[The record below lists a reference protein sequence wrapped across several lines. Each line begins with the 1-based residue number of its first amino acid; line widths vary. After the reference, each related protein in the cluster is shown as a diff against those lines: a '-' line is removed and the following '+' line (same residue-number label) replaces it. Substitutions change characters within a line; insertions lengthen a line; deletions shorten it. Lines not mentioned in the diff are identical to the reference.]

1 MSGENFGNSWG
12 QYPSEDAEVWQRIAK
27 EFESEHP
34 NWREGQ
40 EAAGGA
46 EAVAGPVAEEVKVTE
61 AVAQPREMERA
72 EVDGLDGGAGQASV
86 ADLGETS
93 PRDVAAQS
101 EQREMTL
108 DEKLAVENR
117 ERLKQSAAEMV
128 EFERKMQLS
137 PAEYWQDLR
146 NKYATEGVD
155 LGLMPD
161 VRGLQETAEDYFWES
176 DEGGKQAERVGVA
189 VRAELEKMAQ
199 AKAEEIRKWQS
210 EGRGLP
216 ITYENEWLERG
227 QRDMLNTLNSYY
239 GDEGRFN
246 GQIGKRISENEE
258 VAWQMATLPQRPGEL
273 SAMWTFQTNP
283 WMFEGE
289 TMVEYYNRLK
299 NYRRQDLMREWQ
311 VKQDEGKKLQT
322 REVSAEE
329 LQEMVEQTDAD
340 VEELRQK
347 REKEEQEAIR
357 ETDEEIERMRAERE
371 AQAQAEE
378 TEGATDEAEGVN
390 ETESLSDDDEER
402 VVRRRR
408 GLKGAIRRM
417 MRRFKDAMKLKYD
430 EEDAAEDA
438 AYYDEMERLE
448 AAEAAKAAE
457 ENREAESIDITEEG
471 EENAEDADRARKE
484 RWKEKLRENLGNLQK
499 MTAKSA
505 EKLMDYVE
513 GVEGALQKEGLS
525 DERRE
530 KLEASRDEALMY
542 LWGYQE
548 LEKERQEKAAA
559 ETGMA
564 VAETTKQEKPR
575 ELDMEAFK
583 QITPEE
589 ISELRVFLVRSAREL
604 ERGDLSEELRQRY
617 ENARAK
623 AIISLEA
630 YQQLQNGKTESN
642 EVELER
648 KEEQAAGEYALEKL
662 KEQQLISGEFG
673 EKGYRELT
681 ALKAETETK
690 LLDAIWNED
699 EEKAEMYE
707 ERLHFIK
714 RALPLMISTGE
725 QAA

>member
-40 EAAGGA
+40 ETAGGA
-46 EAVAGPVAEEVKVTE
+46 EAVAEPVAEEVTE
-61 AVAQPREMERA
+61 TAAQPGEMERA

-86 ADLGETS
+86 VDSGETS
-93 PRDVAAQS
+93 PRDVAAQP

-108 DEKLAVENR
+108 DEKLAAENQ

-146 NKYATEGVD
+146 NKYAAEGVD

-161 VRGLQETAEDYFWES
+161 VKGLQETAEDYFWES

-246 GQIGKRISENEE
+246 GQIGKGISENEE

-378 TEGATDEAEGVN
+378 AEGATGEAEGVN

-417 MRRFKDAMKLKYD
+417 MRRFKGAMKLRYD
-430 EEDAAEDA
+430 EEDEAEDA

-448 AAEAAKAAE
+448 AAEAAKAEE
-457 ENREAESIDITEEG
+457 ENTEDVDE
-471 EENAEDADRARKE
+471 ARKE

-499 MTAKSA
+499 MTVKSA
-505 EKLMDYVE
+505 EKLEDYVE

-575 ELDMEAFK
+575 ELDMKAFK

-642 EVELER
+642 GVESER

-673 EKGYRELT
+673 EKGYHELT
-681 ALKAETETK
+681 TLKAETETK